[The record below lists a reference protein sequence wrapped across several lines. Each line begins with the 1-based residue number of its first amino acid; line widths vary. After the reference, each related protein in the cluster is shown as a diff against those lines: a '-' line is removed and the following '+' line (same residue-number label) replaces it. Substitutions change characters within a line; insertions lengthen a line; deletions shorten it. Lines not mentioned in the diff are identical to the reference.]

1 MENPEIHLI
10 YDTSYPGCL
19 EKTVL
24 SFIFGTCVTS
34 FKKNTQIKI
43 GSRTDSTSSTTAV
56 HYVHHLWLTW
66 SLVEYVLAWTP
77 HYCWEFWATI
87 NAWLE
92 KGSPKDHK
100 TITWNVVLFMFLQI
114 FSHIFHCLKKG
125 NTSDIPH
132 CKGFVAS
139 FLFYKR
145 HDNRVVV
152 VSALVHYESTRSTR
166 FFFPLKNIF
175 SRDCFHIPKTKT
187 KNSNALLTT
196 PS

>member
-1 MENPEIHLI
+1 
-10 YDTSYPGCL
+10 
-19 EKTVL
+19 
-24 SFIFGTCVTS
+24 
-34 FKKNTQIKI
+34 
-43 GSRTDSTSSTTAV
+43 
-56 HYVHHLWLTW
+56 
-66 SLVEYVLAWTP
+66 
-77 HYCWEFWATI
+77 
-87 NAWLE
+87 
-92 KGSPKDHK
+92 
-100 TITWNVVLFMFLQI
+100 MFLRI

-175 SRDCFHIPKTKT
+175 SRVRFHIPKTKT
-187 KNSNALLTT
+187 KNSNVLLTT
-196 PS
+196 PSQADPTPTPLWKMNPPSIHGANFTTNKQKNRQVANEQFPSTYMKLLKTHNPVVSQEKCW